1 MSRIKNQDESPLCN
15 DRTLRDKCVNHYEVL
30 EKVKQLLLLPGT
42 DMMSIDQVA
51 DYYEVSSQR
60 VKDLYTQNKEE
71 IDEDGTQ
78 VLPRDYY
85 NGGLI
90 KKTSVEKK

>member
-1 MSRIKNQDESPLCN
+1 
-15 DRTLRDKCVNHYEVL
+15 
-30 EKVKQLLLLPGT
+30 
-42 DMMSIDQVA
+42 MMSIDQVA

-60 VKDLYTQNKEE
+60 VKDLYTQNKKE
-71 IDEDGTQ
+71 IDEDGVQ

-90 KKTSVEKK
+90 KKDFR